1 MRFLIS
7 ILAVFSFGLHLSYA
21 QIPKLSED
29 SKISL
34 LTCAAGNE
42 LYYAFGHSAF
52 RVQDNAIGLD
62 VVYNYGTFDFNQPNF
77 YLNFVK
83 GKMVYSLTR
92 RTFERFLFEYE
103 MEKRWVK
110 EQVFDLTLEEKNEL
124 LAFFENNYLPENREY
139 LYDPLYDNCSTIT
152 GDVLKEQFGDRL
164 QFNGSHLKNK
174 FTFRQLVRKHL
185 NINSWSS
192 FGIDLTFG
200 STTDRQATVRQHMF
214 APYFA
219 MRQMRN
225 TTLDNRP
232 LLERERTVLDYGEHS
247 RNGFFPASPLF
258 WFSLL
263 FFFTAI
269 ITYLDNKHKT
279 RSKWLDFSIFFIT
292 GLVGIF
298 LCFLWFGTDHVYT
311 VNNFNVLWAFPL
323 NLGVAFVLIWNARLP
338 EWIPKYIYA
347 VLGLLGL
354 TILFWIF
361 QIQIFSPINS
371 LLFAILATR
380 YWYLL
385 RCIKLKY

>member
-1 MRFLIS
+1 ML
-7 ILAVFSFGLHLSYA
+7 
-21 QIPKLSED
+21 
-29 SKISL
+29 
-34 LTCAAGNE
+34 
-42 LYYAFGHSAF
+42 F
-52 RVQDNAIGLD
+52 R
-62 VVYNYGTFDFNQPNF
+62 
-77 YLNFVK
+77 
-83 GKMVYSLTR
+83 SR
-92 RTFERFLFEYE
+92 
-103 MEKRWVK
+103 
-110 EQVFDLTLEEKNEL
+110 
-124 LAFFENNYLPENREY
+124 
-139 LYDPLYDNCSTIT
+139 
-152 GDVLKEQFGDRL
+152 
-164 QFNGSHLKNK
+164 
-174 FTFRQLVRKHL
+174 
-185 NINSWSS
+185 
-192 FGIDLTFG
+192 
-200 STTDRQATVRQHMF
+200 
-214 APYFA
+214 
-219 MRQMRN
+219 
-225 TTLDNRP
+225 
-232 LLERERTVLDYGEHS
+232 S

>member
-1 MRFLIS
+1 MRFSIS
-7 ILAVFSFGLHLSYA
+7 ILAIFLFGVHLLHA

-29 SKISL
+29 AKISL
-34 LTCAAGNE
+34 LTCAAGDE

-62 VVYNYGTFDFNQPNF
+62 VVYNYGTFDFDQPNF

-83 GKMVYSLTR
+83 GRMLYSLTR
-92 RTFERFLFEYE
+92 RTFEQFLYEYE

-110 EQVFDLTLEEKNEL
+110 EQVFEMTLEEKNKM
-124 LAFFENNYLPENREY
+124 LAFFENNYLPENRDY

-152 GDVLKEQFGDRL
+152 GDVLKTQFGDRL
-164 QFNGSHLKNK
+164 QFNGSHLKPK

-185 NINSWSS
+185 DINSWSS
-192 FGIDLTFG
+192 FGIDLAFG
-200 STTDRQATVRQHMF
+200 STTDRQASVRQHMF
-214 APYFA
+214 APYYA

-225 TTLDNRP
+225 STLDGRP
-232 LLERERTVLDYGEHS
+232 LLERERTVLDYGERS

-258 WFSLL
+258 WFALL

-292 GLVGIF
+292 GLVGVF
-298 LCFLWFGTDHVYT
+298 LCFLWFVTDHVYT
-311 VNNFNVLWAFPL
+311 VNNFNVFWAFPL
-323 NLGVAFVLIWNARLP
+323 NIVVAFVLIWNSRLP
-338 EWIPKYIYA
+338 EWIPKYVYA
-347 VLGLLGL
+347 LLGLLAL

-361 QIQIFSPINS
+361 RIQIFSPINS